1 MKVIDFV
8 KVEIERLSMD
18 YNIAC
23 QNKNRLHCNL
33 IKSRV
38 AYLYKITEACEE
50 TGDEAFFYVENSL
63 ELFGLDSDRL

>member
-8 KVEIERLSMD
+8 KVEIDRLSIE
-18 YNIAC
+18 YKIAL

-33 IKSRV
+33 IKNKV

-50 TGDEAFFYVENSL
+50 TGEEAFFYTEKSL
-63 ELFGLDSDRL
+63 ELFGLDSDKL

>member
-8 KVEIERLSMD
+8 KVEIERLSIK
-18 YNIAC
+18 YKIAC
-23 QNKNRLHCNL
+23 QDKNKLHCNQ

-50 TGDEAFFYVENSL
+50 TGEEAFFYVENSL
-63 ELFGLDSDRL
+63 ELFGLDPDKL